1 MSEQDIIAIVEKVN
15 KKEGVYKT
23 IITILTLAIT
33 VGITV
38 ASILMGSMNKKID
51 NLTESNLELVKTLAE
66 TNKTMAVL
74 GREHDIFDED
84 LTDLIQKSDE
94 NKDEHETILLRL
106 QRLER

>member
-1 MSEQDIIAIVEKVN
+1 
-15 KKEGVYKT
+15 
-23 IITILTLAIT
+23 
-33 VGITV
+33 
-38 ASILMGSMNKKID
+38 MGSMNKKID
-51 NLTESNLELVKTLAE
+51 NLTKSNIELVKTLAE

-94 NKDEHETILLRL
+94 NNDEHKTILLRL